1 MHVESHEVYLEI
13 CKKKT
18 PHTFLK
24 RIKCNVKFPFL
35 VHSTEEVIF

>member
-1 MHVESHEVYLEI
+1 MKCIWKFV
-13 CKKKT
+13 KKKT